1 MGLGL
6 TVVQSW
12 TDAIAGGP
20 GWIDQLGDPRGAEWR
35 AKVELD
41 RAVTAIAERHPCSRS
56 TVGRRRAPRD
66 ALLRAAGDAA
76 MVVVGARGRGGF
88 ARLLLGSVSES
99 VAGRADTTVVV
110 VRGDHDRRGEVLVG
124 VDGSDSSRAALRWAA
139 ETARL
144 HQRPLHVVM
153 AWSYLLPEGE
163 HGPEPFRADYTDADA
178 RRALSRIVTDELG
191 ADPGVEVRQQATC
204 GLAAA
209 TILEESDAASLIAVG
224 AHGRSSRLASAL
236 GSTTR
241 QSSTTPHARSRWSAT
256 RAVRRRRRMMMHQQD
271 TKTNLTVL
279 DRTEC
284 LARLA
289 DQEVGRL
296 GVIES
301 GHPVVLPINYT
312 LDGDA
317 PVMATAEGVKSRSAH
332 GRPACSRST

>member
-1 MGLGL
+1 MRNLLVGHDGSPAAMRALEWAAIEAEARGLGL

-20 GWIDQLGDPRGAEWR
+20 SWIDQLGDPRGAQWR
-35 AKVELD
+35 AKLELD
-41 RAVTAIAERHPCSRS
+41 RAVTAIAERHPMLTIDSRV
-56 TVGRRRAPRD
+56 VGEAPRD

-110 VRGDHDRRGEVLVG
+110 VRGDRDRRGEVLVG

-191 ADPGVEVRQQATC
+191 ADPGVELRQQATC

-241 QSSTTPHARSRWSAT
+241 QLLHHAPCPV
-256 RAVRRRRRMMMHQQD
+256 AVVRD
-271 TKTNLTVL
+271 P
-279 DRTEC
+279 
-284 LARLA
+284 
-289 DQEVGRL
+289 G
-296 GVIES
+296 
-301 GHPVVLPINYT
+301 PP
-312 LDGDA
+312 
-317 PVMATAEGVKSRSAH
+317 EGEER
-332 GRPACSRST
+332 